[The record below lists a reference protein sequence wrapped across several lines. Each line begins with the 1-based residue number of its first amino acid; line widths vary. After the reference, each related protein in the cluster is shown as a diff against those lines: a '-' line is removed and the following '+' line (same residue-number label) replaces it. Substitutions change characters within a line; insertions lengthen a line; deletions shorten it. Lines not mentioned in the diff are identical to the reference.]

1 MIRMYSYFLLDSD
14 ELFNTQVAQWKQKGI
29 TSLGMDFEGEF
40 NLHIYGEH
48 LCLIQLYDETSF
60 FIADPF
66 NLSPAVMKSFMED
79 SSLEKIMFDCSSD
92 ASLMRKQYQIQLE
105 NVYDIR
111 IPAMALDYM
120 GNLSGLMEMY
130 HLPHDEGDKKKNQ
143 MTNWLT
149 RPLQERQV
157 QYALGDV
164 ANLFNLKKI
173 LQQEIADKHLI
184 SVVKDRMKGCAK
196 QKNPEKA
203 GWEKFPSYRY
213 LTKEQKIYLKHF
225 FIARDNIARKYNVPA
240 VQVLEKQNLLVLA
253 KDIPTDENSLRRLL
267 PRISNEMLEAL
278 LQAKVTASQELV
290 AVKPRSF

>member
-1 MIRMYSYFLLDSD
+1 MYSYFLLDSD

-60 FIADPF
+60 FIVDPF
-66 NLSPAVMKSFMED
+66 KLSPAVMKSFMED

-173 LQQEIADKHLI
+173 LQQEIANKHLI
-184 SVVKDRMKGCAK
+184 SVVKDRMKVCAK

-213 LTKEQKIYLKHF
+213 LTREQKVYLKYF

-240 VQVLEKQNLLVLA
+240 VHVLEKQYLLVLA
-253 KDIPTDENSLRRLL
+253 KDIPSEGTSLRKLL
-267 PRISNEMLEAL
+267 PKVSNEMVEAL
-278 LQAKVTASQELV
+278 LQAKATASLEL
-290 AVKPRSF
+290 AAAKPRSF

>member
-1 MIRMYSYFLLDSD
+1 MYSYFLLDSD

-130 HLPHDEGDKKKNQ
+130 QLPHDEGDKKKNQ
-143 MTNWLT
+143 MTNWLV
-149 RPLQERQV
+149 RPLQEQQV

-173 LQQEIADKHLI
+173 LQQEIANKHLI
-184 SVVKDRMKGCAK
+184 SVVKDRMKVCAK
-196 QKNPEKA
+196 QKNPEKS

-213 LTKEQKIYLKHF
+213 LTREQKVYLKYF

-253 KDIPTDENSLRRLL
+253 KDIPSDENSLRRLL
-267 PRISNEMLEAL
+267 PRISNEMLVAL

-290 AVKPRSF
+290 ALKPHNF